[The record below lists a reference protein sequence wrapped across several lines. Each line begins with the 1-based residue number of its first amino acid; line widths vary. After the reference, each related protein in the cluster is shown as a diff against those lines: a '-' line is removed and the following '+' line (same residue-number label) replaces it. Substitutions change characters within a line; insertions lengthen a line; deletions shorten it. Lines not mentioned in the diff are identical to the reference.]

1 VTAAVIVAAL
11 AKFAMGTR
19 PLIVG
24 VALVT
29 FLIAGNG
36 AVWLSGSKQRAIRLA
51 SFRTYSCCYIFRPA
65 VRRGGTGAVD
75 SRAAA

>member
-1 VTAAVIVAAL
+1 MMSFSTKARYLLVTAAVIVAAL

-36 AVWLSGSKQRAIRLA
+36 AVWLSGSKQRAIRRQQKRDYYA
-51 SFRTYSCCYIFRPA
+51 
-65 VRRGGTGAVD
+65 G
-75 SRAAA
+75 

>member
-1 VTAAVIVAAL
+1 
-11 AKFAMGTR
+11 MGTR

-36 AVWLSGSKQRAIRLA
+36 AVWLSGAKERAKRLQQKRDYYA
-51 SFRTYSCCYIFRPA
+51 
-65 VRRGGTGAVD
+65 G
-75 SRAAA
+75 